1 VPRLCPDERPELG
14 INNGA
19 NSVSKAWFAA
29 SLKNPLLFHALAFAG
44 LILMDFL
51 RYHQIYPNSVRT
63 LPHKLI
69 AIQKLNEVFASG
81 IDISTDEVI
90 LAILTLACH
99 ETLNV
104 AEEKRSPFNS
114 PLRRAQ
120 WRNVYGRMR
129 YIPEHRKAVLDLLD
143 LRGGLETLQM
153 PGLAETIV
161 GFGLLSFHFL
171 SIVVSKKQNVTNT
184 SHLGATSCPQ

>member
-1 VPRLCPDERPELG
+1 
-14 INNGA
+14 
-19 NSVSKAWFAA
+19 
-29 SLKNPLLFHALAFAG
+29 
-44 LILMDFL
+44 MDFL
-51 RYHQIYPNSVRT
+51 RYHQIYPNSVRA

-69 AIQKLNEVFASG
+69 AIQKLNEAFASG
-81 IDISTDEVI
+81 GEISTDEVI

-104 AEEKRSPFNS
+104 TEENRKPFNS

-120 WRNVYGRMR
+120 WRNVYGHMK
-129 YIPEHRKAVLDLLD
+129 YIPEHRKAVLDLMD

-161 GFGLLSFHFL
+161 GFELLPFPFHGI
-171 SIVVSKKQNVTNT
+171 IVRNII
-184 SHLGATSCPQ
+184 